1 MPAQSPFPDFRSFLH
16 NHVTDIAAID
26 IFVVAT
32 ATFRILYAL
41 IVLGHDR
48 RKVIHFKVTR
58 NPTQSG
64 FRAR

>member
-1 MPAQSPFPDFRSFLH
+1 M
-16 NHVTDIAAID
+16 TDIAAID

-41 IVLGHDR
+41 IVLGYDR
-48 RKVIHFKVTR
+48 RKVIHFEVTR